1 MAKKTITTDDAEF
14 KKIREATNELS
25 AMMCEYIANKGFN
38 IPHGLTVM
46 AGATLGVIESVCDV
60 IGENPDTMIDV
71 YIGGLRDGM
80 TNEIKQKEL

>member
-1 MAKKTITTDDAEF
+1 MSKKTITTDDPEF

-25 AMMCEYIANKGFN
+25 TMMCEYIANKGFD

-60 IGENPDTMIDV
+60 IGENPNTMIDV

-80 TNEIKQKEL
+80 TNEIKEKKL